1 MRAVIH
7 YYGGVCHLVPTS
19 MRNEMSFASNYPT
32 LDFAQNG
39 QNIICIMERL
49 AKTADI
55 KKRTGKLGRERGY
68 VLLLNHFLPGYITWP
83 LSLVILSFTSKNKSQ
98 HERRYVGHYRQLV

>member
-55 KKRTGKLGRERGY
+55 KKKDRKTRERKRIC
-68 VLLLNHFLPGYITWP
+68 F
-83 LSLVILSFTSKNKSQ
+83 VIEPISSRVYDCNIVIYFQEQIPT
-98 HERRYVGHYRQLV
+98 